1 LEQTKSVPNSEVS
14 SFQAAVCTAN
24 ITGLC
29 NQSRCPYF
37 TGCPHFV
44 GLLFKGFV
52 YIFTSSGALGFL
64 VTGVGEKDA
73 TGNYGIK
80 DQQQAFKWVQENI
93 KAFGGDPNK
102 VLGENF

>member
-1 LEQTKSVPNSEVS
+1 L
-14 SFQAAVCTAN
+14 
-24 ITGLC
+24 
-29 NQSRCPYF
+29 
-37 TGCPHFV
+37 
-44 GLLFKGFV
+44 
-52 YIFTSSGALGFL
+52 SGALGFL

-102 VLGENF
+102 VGKFLELFFSLLTSSVTLLISSVTLLISSVKDLHEMFKFE